1 MYSVG
6 GSMLVYVAYVFC
18 AVFALLSIFFLFSN
32 RQNIKSLS
40 FSEKSSVLSSSA
52 QVIFISLGSAVALS
66 SLDVAIL
73 QGTRAQQFR
82 TSEILE
88 KYDPDKMDEKIRKYN
103 EFMSLLL
110 RKAYRNDLEP
120 SARLEK
126 ATELFQAGLV
136 EDHDWLTG
144 ALSELL
150 VCGEVEVCNSDRI
163 KKTVCFLTDDQIRN
177 LVREPLF
184 SIPGSLSNF
193 VFDSRENMARL
204 QRESCGVIS
213 SAIDYYDEKWRVQ

>member
-1 MYSVG
+1 
-6 GSMLVYVAYVFC
+6 MLVYVAYVFC

>member
-1 MYSVG
+1 M
-6 GSMLVYVAYVFC
+6 
-18 AVFALLSIFFLFSN
+18 FSN

>member
-1 MYSVG
+1 
-6 GSMLVYVAYVFC
+6 MLVYVAYVFC

-184 SIPGSLSNF
+184 SIPGSLRNF